1 MPALSPKGAGYPR
14 FMAVQR
20 ARRVIDRSGPVRLE
34 DLGLSDEELAEIA
47 VSDAKRA
54 VMGLEQLG
62 QDPGDGLRGLADG
75 DPALVSAFVAKHSAA
90 RRSDV
95 A

>member
-1 MPALSPKGAGYPR
+1 
-14 FMAVQR
+14 MAVPPT
-20 ARRVIDRSGPVRLE
+20 RRVIDRSGPVRLE
-34 DLGLSDEELAEIA
+34 DLDLSDEQLAEIA

-54 VMGLEQLG
+54 VMGFEQLG
-62 QDPGDGLRGLADG
+62 QDPGEGLRRLAEG
-75 DPALVSAFVAKHSAA
+75 DPALIAAFVAKHSAA